1 MKRAALVSSW
11 IRKRALVSLAVI
23 SGFFFGSAP
32 LMALSTAAA
41 DGNFAPTGG
50 GRALRSVSSASVSV
64 STAPASSVS
73 STSTSSVSTVPA
85 SSVSST
91 STSSASTA
99 PASNVSTAPASSV
112 STAPASSVSTA
123 PASSVTSASTSS
135 VNLGTAGPQSWSVL
149 EIGTS
154 QVIGLNTGGPPGAVA
169 GNVGIN
175 QNGGLQ
181 LTDTSVQGNVVLGTG
196 ASETA
201 TGTASISG
209 SVTTNQPLLS
219 QTLIDSYTAW
229 RTAGSM
235 AASAGGIGITSINA
249 TSNMTLQPGV
259 YNLSSFNVSNG
270 ANISLAA
277 GGSYVFNIS
286 GGLTLNGPGAIS
298 LASGLSVSNVL
309 FNITGT
315 TGVQLTNGGNAPML
329 YGIILSPY
337 ASINIAPG
345 NVIGEIIGG
354 QQINI
359 VSSADPTT
367 NVASVPDSGSSVV
380 LLSLGLAGLLLL
392 RGQKFL
398 AS

>member
-23 SGFFFGSAP
+23 SGFFFGSGP

-50 GRALRSVSSASVSV
+50 SRALLSD
-64 STAPASSVS
+64 SSVS
-73 STSTSSVSTVPA
+73 S
-85 SSVSST
+85 
-91 STSSASTA
+91 
-99 PASNVSTAPASSV
+99 APASSV
-112 STAPASSVSTA
+112 STAPASSVSSA
-123 PASSVTSASTSS
+123 PASSVSSTSTSSASSTSASSASGAPASSASGAPATSASSAPTSVGSASTSS

-196 ASETA
+196 STET
-201 TGTASISG
+201 TSGTASISG
-209 SVTTNQPLLS
+209 SITTNQTLLS

-298 LASGLSVSNVL
+298 LASGLSLSNVL

-354 QQINI
+354 QQIQI
-359 VSSADPTT
+359 VSSANPTT
-367 NVASVPDSGSSVV
+367 NVAPVPDSGSSAV
-380 LLSLGLAGLLLL
+380 LMSLGLAGLLLL

>member
-1 MKRAALVSSW
+1 
-11 IRKRALVSLAVI
+11 
-23 SGFFFGSAP
+23 
-32 LMALSTAAA
+32 
-41 DGNFAPTGG
+41 
-50 GRALRSVSSASVSV
+50 
-64 STAPASSVS
+64 
-73 STSTSSVSTVPA
+73 
-85 SSVSST
+85 
-91 STSSASTA
+91 
-99 PASNVSTAPASSV
+99 
-112 STAPASSVSTA
+112 
-123 PASSVTSASTSS
+123 
-135 VNLGTAGPQSWSVL
+135 
-149 EIGTS
+149 
-154 QVIGLNTGGPPGAVA
+154 
-169 GNVGIN
+169 
-175 QNGGLQ
+175 
-181 LTDTSVQGNVVLGTG
+181 
-196 ASETA
+196 
-201 TGTASISG
+201 
-209 SVTTNQPLLS
+209 
-219 QTLIDSYTAW
+219 
-229 RTAGSM
+229 M

-277 GGSYVFNIS
+277 GGYYVFNIS

-298 LASGLSVSNVL
+298 LASGLSSSSVL

-359 VSSADPTT
+359 VSSASANPPP
-367 NVASVPDSGSSVV
+367 NVASVPDSGSSIV

-392 RGQKFL
+392 PGQKFL